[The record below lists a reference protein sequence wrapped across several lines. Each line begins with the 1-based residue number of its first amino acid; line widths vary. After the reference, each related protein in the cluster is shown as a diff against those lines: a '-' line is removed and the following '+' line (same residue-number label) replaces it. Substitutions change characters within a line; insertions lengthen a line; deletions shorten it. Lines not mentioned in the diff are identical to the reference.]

1 MKNVRIP
8 SPGNLVAYF
17 VQGLILLS
25 VGYSACIGDWF
36 LAFVGLFAF
45 FLTTVPYIVSRRG
58 DICMPWE
65 VNLLI
70 ALSIYLHVA
79 GHISDFYMV
88 FSPYYD
94 KIAHFVSSITISVLG
109 FALVLLMDRYSGL
122 RLTRPMIIGFIVIF
136 TMALGAFWE
145 IYEYLFDTLFQMNL
159 QHGLDDTM
167 TDLIFDL
174 FGALIIAAVGNF
186 YLRRLTKEE
195 VALLFLKPG
204 SMKNTASARGPD
216 QDDLG
221 RGIEAEFGRKV

>member
-1 MKNVRIP
+1 MPRSQR
-8 SPGNLVAYF
+8 SPGRYLAYF
-17 VQGLILLS
+17 VQGLILLN
-25 VGYSACIGDWF
+25 VGYTLWIGNLF
-36 LAFVGLFAF
+36 LALVGLFGF
-45 FLTTVPYIVSRRG
+45 FLTTVPYIISRRG

-70 ALSIYLHVA
+70 ALSLYLHVA
-79 GHISDFYMV
+79 GHISDYYVV

-109 FALVLLMDRYSGL
+109 FVLVLLVDRYSGL
-122 RLTRPMIIGFIVIF
+122 RLTRPMIIFFIVIF

-145 IYEYLFDTLFQMNL
+145 IYEYFFDTLFGMDL

-174 FGALIIAAVGNF
+174 FGAVIIAAVGNF

-195 VALLFLKPG
+195 IAMLFLKPG
-204 SMKNTASARGPD
+204 LKNE
-216 QDDLG
+216 L
-221 RGIEAEFGRKV
+221 